1 MHQWVTV
8 AFCFSMAVM
17 INFKIMYVLT
27 VEIHKFMVY
36 TCVYIDMEKHIQKI
50 RN

>member
-1 MHQWVTV
+1 MHQWVMV
-8 AFCFSMAVM
+8 AFCFSIAVM

-36 TCVYIDMEKHIQKI
+36 IYVYVHIYGKTYPE
-50 RN
+50 N